1 MTSTRRALA
10 LAALALA
17 CSASPA
23 AAQFGLF
30 GPNKVQY
37 RQLEWRTLRGEHVDL
52 YFYPEEDELA
62 RVALT
67 YAEESYREL
76 EVFFQHSVPSR
87 IPFFVYASHADF
99 EQTNL
104 LPFVP
109 PEGLLGFTEFAR
121 SRVVLPFRGSY
132 SEFRHTIRHELV
144 HVFQLSKARLQAALY
159 PRVRRV
165 SLPLWFSEGL
175 AEYCSAGEDTQDEM
189 ILRDL
194 TQRGRLPTIEQLNF
208 AGGGIIYAIGG
219 ALVRWLAD
227 TYGPWRLVQ
236 LYDDSWKYDDLD
248 QLMTGVFGRTM
259 AQLTEEWHHHMR
271 LRYYPEVA
279 EQRPLALD
287 AHRVADLAIKPAVW
301 VPPDDSANPLVVY
314 LSPRS
319 GYTDV
324 YAVPLHGGRERTL
337 VKGERSPQFE
347 SFHAFDS
354 RIDVSPGGVLVF
366 ASKFMERDALFLWD
380 IREGRTVGRY
390 QFPGLI
396 SLLSPAFAPDGR
408 SVVFSGLT
416 FSGYSDLYLLDLET
430 GMLERLTSDRYQDV
444 DPAFS
449 PDGSRIVF
457 ASDRTAGGAEGA
469 MNLFVLDRGT
479 RAVRQLTS
487 GAWVDRGPRWSPP
500 DRIAFTSDRRGVQDI
515 YVVDSTGT
523 GRRETGVP
531 GGTFD
536 PVWVPSEQVYL
547 FGGFE
552 DLQFSIY
559 AMRPVPDAPASDSV
573 VQDSLPVPLAAVTD
587 TVIGNPGPA
596 PDGWHWGELDQGRY
610 ARTEPARFDR
620 RFNLEI
626 AAADAAFIPGVAGR
640 QSAVFLLSD
649 LLADHQ
655 LFFSLA
661 FYQQTG
667 GIRDL
672 VSDINGTV
680 VYINQ
685 SRRLNWGVGAF
696 RVRGR
701 FYEGDFDRVYDETAA
716 GGFFLVRYPLSRFT
730 RVEARWQI
738 EHSDRIDYSFGQ
750 GGDFRFPSRRGI
762 LTSQFLSYVRD
773 NSLWLETGPIDGMRF
788 NVTGGLVTDLQNA
801 RFDSWQFMTD
811 ARRYIRLGRQSAFA
825 LRGFTFLSGGERP
838 DRVAIGGSLALRGYP
853 RFSYVAGNNALLAN
867 TEWRFPLT
875 DYLTFGFPF
884 GEWRFPGIQGALFF
898 DIGRAWFSNAPLRA
912 WLGSYGF
919 GSRMSLG
926 YPFVLRLDVGWRFGE
941 LNGGYDLPV
950 NYQRNR
956 FVDFWVGI
964 NY

>member
-1 MTSTRRALA
+1 MTSTRRVLT

-17 CSASPA
+17 CLASPA
-23 AAQFGLF
+23 AAQFGLY

-37 RQLEWRTLRGEHVDL
+37 RQFEWRTLRGEHVDL

-76 EVFFQHSVPSR
+76 EAFFRHSVPSR

-144 HVFQLSKARLQAALY
+144 HVFQLSKARLHASLY

-165 SLPLWFSEGL
+165 TFPLWFSEGL
-175 AEYCSAGEDTQDEM
+175 AEYLSGGEDTQDEM

-194 TQRGRLPTIEQLNF
+194 ALRSRLPSIEQLGF
-208 AGGGIIYAIGG
+208 AGGGIVYAIGG
-219 ALVRWLAD
+219 SLVRWLAD
-227 TYGPWRLVQ
+227 TYGEWRLVQ
-236 LYDDSWKYDDLD
+236 AYDDTWKYDDLG
-248 QLMTGVFGRTM
+248 QLVLAVFGRSIEE
-259 AQLTEEWHHHMR
+259 LTEEWHHAMR
-271 LRYYPEVA
+271 LRYYPQVVA
-279 EQRPLALD
+279 QRPLALD
-287 AHRVADLAIKPAVW
+287 ADRLAELAIKPAVW

-324 YAVPLHGGRERTL
+324 YAVPLDGGRERTL
-337 VKGERSPQFE
+337 IEGERSSQFE

-354 RIDVSPGGVLVF
+354 RIDVSAEGILAF
-366 ASKFMERDALFLWD
+366 ASKFMDRDALFLWD
-380 IREGRTVGRY
+380 VRRGRRVGRY
-390 QFPGLI
+390 QFPDLVSI
-396 SLLSPAFAPDGR
+396 LSPAFAPDGR
-408 SVVFSGLT
+408 RVVFSGLT
-416 FSGYSDLYLLDLET
+416 FSGYSDLYVLDLGSGELT
-430 GMLERLTSDRYQDV
+430 RLTADRFQDV

-449 PDGSRIVF
+449 PDGTRVVF
-457 ASDRTAGGAEGA
+457 ASDRAAMGAEGA
-469 MNLFVLDRGT
+469 MNLYVLDVATHALRP
-479 RAVRQLTS
+479 LTAGS
-487 GAWVDRGPRWSPP
+487 WADRGPRWAPP
-500 DRIAFTSDRRGVQDI
+500 DRIVFTSDRRGVQDI
-515 YVVDSTGT
+515 YVVDSTGA

-531 GGTFD
+531 GGTYD
-536 PVWVPSEQVYL
+536 PVWVPSAQRYVV
-547 FGGFE
+547 GGFE
-552 DLQFSIY
+552 NLRFSIY
-559 AMRPVPDAPASDSV
+559 ALRPPAEPLPSDSV
-573 VQDSLPVPLAAVTD
+573 VLDTAAAAVAAAD
-587 TVIGNPGPA
+587 TVALDSTQPGP
-596 PDGWHWGELDQGRY
+596 GWRWGELDEGRY

-620 RFNLEI
+620 RYNLEL

-640 QSAVFLLSD
+640 QQAVFLLSD
-649 LLADHQ
+649 LLADN
-655 LFFSLA
+655 LIYFSLA
-661 FYQQTG
+661 FYQQSG
-667 GIRDL
+667 GL
-672 VSDINGTV
+672 KSFFSDINGTV
-680 VYINQ
+680 VYLNQ

-701 FYEGDFDRVYDETAA
+701 FYEGGFDRVYDETAA

-730 RVEARWQI
+730 RVEARWQL
-738 EHSDRIDYSFGQ
+738 EHSDRVDYTFASS
-750 GGDFRFPSRRGI
+750 GDFGFPSRRGV
-762 LTSQFLSYVRD
+762 LASQFLSYVRD
-773 NSLWLETGPIDGMRF
+773 NSLWLETGPIDGSRV

-801 RFDSWQFMTD
+801 RFDSWQVMTD
-811 ARRYIRLGRQSAFA
+811 ARRYVRLGHQAALA
-825 LRGFTFLSGGERP
+825 LRGFAFLSGGERP

-853 RFSYVAGNNALLAN
+853 RFSYVAGNNAVLAN
-867 TEWRFPLT
+867 TEWRFALT
-875 DYLTFGFPF
+875 DYLSFGFPF

-898 DIGRAWFSNAPLRA
+898 DVGRAWFSNAAARG

-919 GSRMSLG
+919 GTRMSLG
-926 YPFVLRLDVGWRFGE
+926 YPFVLRLDVGWRWGDLQGRYQLP
-941 LNGGYDLPV
+941 LNY
-950 NYQRNR
+950 RRSR